1 MKLYTVIT
9 IGYMLLITFLSHVPQ
24 KDIPESIYSGPDHID
39 LLFHFVEYSILG
51 FLLLRTFTS
60 GELRTFHPFCVS
72 LLIGI
77 SFAILDEFH
86 QSFVPG
92 RHMSSAD
99 MIFDSIGILFGTFL
113 CSRTVSILPDNL
125 PY

>member
-1 MKLYTVIT
+1 MNPYTIIT
-9 IGYMLLITFLSHVPQ
+9 ICYMLLISILSHTPQ
-24 KDIPESIYSGPDHID
+24 DDIPESISLGPDGID
-39 LLFHFVEYSILG
+39 YLFHFVEYSILG
-51 FLLLRTFTS
+51 FLLFRSLAS
-60 GELRTFHPFCVS
+60 GESVVDNAVQFS

-99 MIFDSIGILFGTFL
+99 MVFDSLGVLFGTFI
-113 CSRTVSILPDNL
+113 CSRINFDSS
-125 PY
+125 

>member
-1 MKLYTVIT
+1 MKPYTIIT
-9 IGYMLLITFLSHVPQ
+9 ICYMLLISVLSHTPQ
-24 KDIPESIYSGPDHID
+24 EDIPESISFGPDGID
-39 LLFHFVEYSILG
+39 YLFHFVEYSILG
-51 FLLLRTFTS
+51 FLLFRSLASDESVIDNTIQF
-60 GELRTFHPFCVS
+60 S

-99 MIFDSIGILFGTFL
+99 MIFDSLGVLFGTFI
-113 CSRTVSILPDNL
+113 CSRIAFDSS
-125 PY
+125 

>member
-9 IGYMLLITFLSHVPQ
+9 ICYMLLITFLSHIPQ
-24 KDIPESIYSGPDHID
+24 KDIPEYVSSGSDNID

-60 GELRTFHPFCVS
+60 GELRTFHPFYAS

-113 CSRTVSILPDNL
+113 CSRTVSFLPNNL

>member
-9 IGYMLLITFLSHVPQ
+9 ICYMLLIILLSHVPQ
-24 KDIPESIYSGPDHID
+24 EDIPTSVSSGPDNID
-39 LLFHFVEYSILG
+39 LLFHFAEYSILG
-51 FLLLRTFTS
+51 FLLFGAITS
-60 GELRTFHPFCVS
+60 DESLTFHPFYGS

-92 RHMSSAD
+92 RHMSLID
-99 MIFDSIGILFGTFL
+99 MLFDSAGVLFGTIV
-113 CSRTVSILPDNL
+113 CSRMFNPS
-125 PY
+125 